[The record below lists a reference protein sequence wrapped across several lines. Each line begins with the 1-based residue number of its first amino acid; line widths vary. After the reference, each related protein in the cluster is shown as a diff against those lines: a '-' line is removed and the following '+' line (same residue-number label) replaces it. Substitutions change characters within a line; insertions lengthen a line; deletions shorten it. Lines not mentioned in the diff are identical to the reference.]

1 MKVKINGNLKE
12 VSSSNLLEI
21 LKELGFDHQRYVVVL
36 NENIVPKSQVA
47 ETLVNEGDDIEI
59 LTIMGGG

>member
-36 NENIVPKSQVA
+36 NEDIVPKSQVA